1 MTLEVNAE
9 RLQEAMREQ
18 AAIGMTAE
26 GGLDRLTLTDADRDV
41 RDWFEDAMLDAGL
54 DVRVDEMGNMFG
66 RRPGTDPHAGTIL
79 LG

>member
-18 AAIGMTAE
+18 AAIGMIAE

-41 RDWFEDAMLDAGL
+41 RD
-54 DVRVDEMGNMFG
+54 
-66 RRPGTDPHAGTIL
+66 
-79 LG
+79 